1 VVSTDHLRR
10 LPYLLTLLGCLGLAI
25 SLYLVTAHY
34 GKKPIVCS
42 GVGDCNY
49 VNSSEYASIA
59 GVPISLLGV
68 GMYASL
74 IAAALLW
81 SRDWRDE
88 RRMIFY
94 WGLALS
100 GAGYAAYLTYVELH
114 VLHAICVWCVGSA
127 TILATSL
134 TLSTTALF
142 VLPAACEVMPARSR
156 ATARRGGGARRRSAE

>member
-1 VVSTDHLRR
+1 MRR
-10 LPYLLTLLGCLGLAI
+10 LPYLLALLGCLGLGI

-49 VNSSEYASIA
+49 VNSSDYASVA
-59 GVPISLLGV
+59 GVPVSLLGV
-68 GMYASL
+68 GMYATL

-100 GAGYAAYLTYVELH
+100 GAGYAGYLTYVELEI
-114 VLHAICVWCVGSA
+114 LHAVCVWCVGSA
-127 TILATSL
+127 IILATSL
-134 TLSTTALF
+134 TLSTAALF
-142 VLPAACEVMPARSR
+142 WLPAASEVTPARSP
-156 ATARRGGGARRRSAE
+156 ATAGRDADARRRSAG